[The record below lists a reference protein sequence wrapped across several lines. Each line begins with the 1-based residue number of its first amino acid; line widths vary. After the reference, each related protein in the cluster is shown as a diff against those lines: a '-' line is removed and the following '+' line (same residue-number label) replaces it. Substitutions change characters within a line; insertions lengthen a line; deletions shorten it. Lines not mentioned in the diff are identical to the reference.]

1 MASFSEIE
9 NIAVALAAFIGMVL
23 GIFNFF
29 NERRKERVSLRVV
42 PKTVVQREG
51 GFSLSSTREF
61 NSERNAGMF
70 GIEVVNLSHFPVV
83 LKQVGFLKS
92 GTDRHMTIVNPIVD
106 DGGRWPRKLGSRESV
121 TVYGNLDEMIK
132 TGALHLVRKAC
143 VETSCGHIATGH
155 NQALKELI
163 QFGKTLHDNRLN
175 ENPWK

>member
-1 MASFSEIE
+1 MASYAEVKDIVVVF
-9 NIAVALAAFIGMVL
+9 AAFIGMGL
-23 GIFNFF
+23 GIYNFF

-42 PKTVVQREG
+42 PKTVVQRER

-61 NSERNAGMF
+61 NPERNVGMF
-70 GIEVVNLSHFPVV
+70 GMEIVNLSYFPVV

-92 GTDRHMTIVNPIVD
+92 GTDRRVTIVNPIVD
-106 DGGRWPRKLGSRESV
+106 HGGDWPRKLESRESV

-132 TGALHLVRKAC
+132 MGALHLVRKAY

-175 ENPWK
+175 KNPWK